1 MMSPALPLFLPLV
14 AGDHGDILR
23 ANPVRR
29 AALQPA
35 QGHFGIHQRRAVIAL
50 QAVSLGR
57 GERGP
62 RPVALEVIDEAKL
75 IPGKG
80 IFVVASDGQLQD
92 APRLFEVRGI
102 FGCDQRTAEHGG
114 ATRLVAGSLNRLP
127 ERRSEEHTSEL
138 QSLMRISYAVFCLT
152 KKKRYTY
159 RQTSHLSIK

>member
-62 RPVALEVIDEAKL
+62 RPVALAVIDEAKL
-75 IPGKG
+75 
-80 IFVVASDGQLQD
+80 
-92 APRLFEVRGI
+92 
-102 FGCDQRTAEHGG
+102 
-114 ATRLVAGSLNRLP
+114 
-127 ERRSEEHTSEL
+127 RSEEHTPDL
-138 QSLMRISYAVFCLT
+138 KSLKRTSYAFFCS
-152 KKKRYTY
+152 KKNR
-159 RQTSHLSIK
+159 RDQ